1 MTLNFYL
8 QNVLIAFD
16 GDQSAAEHI
25 RQFVGIDP
33 AAQNLI
39 AVHMDSNNEQAG
51 SIIAMAEDYRSDF
64 IVMALHEAEPVGDHG
79 TIRCPVTVC
88 EEVALTA
95 GIPVMM
101 LRSEMIGGIKSM
113 AAISRILVPIDGS
126 TVSQEIVPIAAML
139 SMQFEAPVHLIT
151 VIDPLTALPAAY
163 AYLPTSN
170 LDRQDA
176 LVSLQREANR
186 ALDTVEKSL
195 RLAGVE
201 VSAEL
206 VLGPTVR
213 CLLAAI
219 GSSDIV
225 AMTTHG
231 KGNASRSKLGSVA
244 LHLLRNSP
252 VPVIV
257 LLPSAS
263 CAVNGRGRASWDIRT
278 PAYGTAAPA
287 RSAVR

>member
-1 MTLNFYL
+1 MNLNFNL
-8 QNVLIAFD
+8 QNVLIVFD
-16 GDQSAAEHI
+16 GDGSAAEHI
-25 RQFVGIDP
+25 RQFVGIDS

-39 AVHMDSNNEQAG
+39 AVHMDPNNEHAG
-51 SIIAMAEDYRSDF
+51 SIVSMAEDYRSDF
-64 IVMALHEAEPVGDHG
+64 IVMALHEAGPEGDHG
-79 TIRCPVTVC
+79 AIRCQVTVG

-101 LRSEMIGGIKSM
+101 LRSEMIAGIQSRV
-113 AAISRILVPIDGS
+113 AVSRILVPIDGS
-126 TVSQEIVPIAAML
+126 IVSKEIVPIAAML
-139 SMQFEAPVHLIT
+139 SAQFEAPIHFIT
-151 VIDPLTALPAAY
+151 VIDPVTTLPAAY

-170 LDRQDA
+170 LDRQEA
-176 LVSLQREANR
+176 LVSLQREANG
-186 ALDTVEKSL
+186 ALDIVERNW

-201 VSAEL
+201 VSTEL
-206 VLGPTVR
+206 LLGPTVD

-219 GSSDIV
+219 GSGDII

-231 KGNASRSKLGSVA
+231 EGNASRSKLGSMA

-252 VPVIV
+252 VPVV

-263 CAVNGRGRASWDIRT
+263 CVVNGQGRASWDIRT
-278 PAYGTAAPA
+278 PDYPTAASG